1 MFIPKRIFTCRVTYG
16 QVVDQFKGDVPKVY
30 KDPQQYVDY
39 ILEKVGVVF
48 LKEDLG
54 MFESYRVTLTHTNI
68 QTYDVEIEEIYV
80 PDKHKYKLTF

>member
-1 MFIPKRIFTCRVTYG
+1 
-16 QVVDQFKGDVPKVY
+16 
-30 KDPQQYVDY
+30 
-39 ILEKVGVVF
+39 VVF